1 MKTKMWVLGAAAAAA
16 MAAGCAGSQKARS
29 EAKAED
35 EAAAEKQVAGPAP
48 EYGTFGVD
56 LEGMDTT
63 QAPGNDW
70 FAYVNGNWTKNT
82 EIPADKARY
91 SMFNVLTDRAQEQNR
106 AIIEEAAASNAAE
119 GEVAQKVGD
128 YFAAFMDEAQI
139 ESLGTQPLEPY
150 LAKID
155 GVTSKQELAKL
166 FGEFARTYIPG
177 PVGGYISADAKAP
190 DTYAVYL
197 YQSGLGLPN
206 RDFYLEDKPEFAAI
220 REAYV
225 DYATKMLVLTGV
237 PEADAKKKAQG
248 ILKLETEIAKVHWT
262 NVESRD
268 ANKRYNPWKAADFAK
283 KAPGFDWKAYFAAAG
298 LGEQETFIVSQPS
311 AFTGIAALVGKTPL
325 ATWKD
330 WSRLHTTSNLA
341 ALLPKAFD
349 DTHFAFYGTVL
360 GGQPEQQARWKR
372 GVDAVSASLGEAVG
386 RLYVEK
392 HFPPE
397 AKQAADEMVQN
408 IIAAMDARIE
418 NLSWMSDETKAKAKE
433 KLASF
438 RPKIGYPDTWRDYS
452 ALVIKRDDA
461 LGNGERAAAFEYA
474 RDLAKLGGPVDRD
487 EWLMPPM
494 VVNAYAMPTMNEIVF
509 PAAILQP
516 PFFDPHADDAVNY
529 GGIGAVIGHEITHHF
544 DDQGRKYDKHGKL
557 ADWWTAEDVEAFKK
571 HADALVKQYGEYEPL
586 PGMHVNGEL
595 TLGENIADLAGLLI
609 AHDAYRRSLDGKPAP
624 VIDGFTGDQRF
635 YMGHAQLWR
644 SKYREPALRQQLVVD
659 PHTAGHFRP
668 YVVRNIDAWYEAFDV
683 KPEDAHYLA
692 PEERVRIW

>member
-1 MKTKMWVLGAAAAAA
+1 
-16 MAAGCAGSQKARS
+16 
-29 EAKAED
+29 
-35 EAAAEKQVAGPAP
+35 
-48 EYGTFGVD
+48 
-56 LEGMDTT
+56 
-63 QAPGNDW
+63 
-70 FAYVNGNWTKNT
+70 
-82 EIPADKARY
+82 
-91 SMFNVLTDRAQEQNR
+91 
-106 AIIEEAAASNAAE
+106 
-119 GEVAQKVGD
+119 VAQKVGD

-529 GGIGAVIGHEITHHF
+529 GGIGAVLGHEITHHL

>member
-1 MKTKMWVLGAAAAAA
+1 MWVLGAAAAAA

-624 VIDGFTGDQRF
+624 VLDGFTGDQRF